1 MVTKL
6 FTFIETTCSIKWKLH
21 PDALADMIPN
31 LSRMDR
37 INYLQLSALHISDM
51 RHLEKNDRDTWSYFM
66 EGKFFCQ
73 KNDIP
78 HEDIGQDYGKGKN
91 GAMGVW
97 SIKQL
102 KYLEPLVHDSSNS
115 VVNVPG
121 NGEAWKKTE
130 F

>member
-6 FTFIETTCSIKWKLH
+6 FTFIEITRSIKWKLH
-21 PDALADMIPN
+21 PDVLEDMIPN
-31 LSRMDR
+31 FSRMDR
-37 INYLQLSALHISDM
+37 INYLQLSALSDM

-73 KNDIP
+73 KHDIP
-78 HEDIGQDYGKGKN
+78 YEDIGQDYCKKQD

-97 SIKQL
+97 SIKKL
-102 KYLEPLVHDSSNS
+102 KHLEPLVHDSSNS
-115 VVNVPG
+115 VVNVPRS
-121 NGEAWKKTE
+121 GEAWKKTE